1 MPPRATV
8 AAAAVFATRTTVA
21 AVARR
26 ATAGGTAGAEVTKLT
41 GQLCVER
48 VVEADGH
55 RSVTCSSRLAL
66 PGSRGSG
73 GSPAI
78 AVSCAVGERIP
89 RRARGQADLALLVD
103 LLDDHFDL
111 LPERQHVFDV
121 VDALA
126 LAELGDVDQ
135 PITAGEDVDERP
147 ELRDVDHPTDVGRT
161 DIGLRGIDDREDPS
175 LGLFHLRCL
184 DGADGDDADR
194 AVVVDCD
201 VGARLLLNRVDDL
214 ALRPDH
220 FADLVHRNG
229 DRDDLRCGGSN
240 LGTWLR

>member
-8 AAAAVFATRTTVA
+8 AAAAVFATRTTIA
-21 AVARR
+21 AVTRR
-26 ATAGGTAGAEVTKLT
+26 ATAGGTAGAQVTKLT

-66 PGSRGSG
+66 AGSRGR
-73 GSPAI
+73 PAL

-126 LAELGDVDQ
+126 LAEFGDVDQ
-135 PITAGEDVDERP
+135 SITAGEDVDERP
-147 ELRDVDHPTDVGRT
+147 ELGDV
-161 DIGLRGIDDREDPS
+161 
-175 LGLFHLRCL
+175 
-184 DGADGDDADR
+184 
-194 AVVVDCD
+194 
-201 VGARLLLNRVDDL
+201 
-214 ALRPDH
+214 
-220 FADLVHRNG
+220 
-229 DRDDLRCGGSN
+229 
-240 LGTWLR
+240 